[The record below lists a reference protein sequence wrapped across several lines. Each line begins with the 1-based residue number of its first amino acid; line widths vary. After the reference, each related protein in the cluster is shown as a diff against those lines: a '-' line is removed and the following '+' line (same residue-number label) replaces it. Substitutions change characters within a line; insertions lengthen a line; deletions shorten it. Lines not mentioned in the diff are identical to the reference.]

1 MVKWHRTRPQFS
13 RITATAPQAM
23 MIPRKPIMATS
34 PPMCRSLPVAMLC
47 MTTHTTILRH
57 TARSHPCRV
66 FILPLFIN
74 HPWKIFMM
82 VLRSHPPTFRLY
94 HLVSQFHTSRIR
106 TLILHITKLLAPH
119 HRNHRT
125 LFLRTLR
132 FLRPTTQP
140 TGMTRMKLRHTKT
153 VLGYWILSPIIQVTI

>member
-1 MVKWHRTRPQFS
+1 
-13 RITATAPQAM
+13 
-23 MIPRKPIMATS
+23 MIPRKPITATS

-106 TLILHITKLLAPH
+106 TLILHIIRLSAHH
-119 HRNHRT
+119 HRNHHT
-125 LFLRTLR
+125 LSLRTLR
-132 FLRPTTQP
+132 YLRPTTQP
-140 TGMTRMKLRHTKT
+140 TGMTRTRLHHTKM
-153 VLGYWILSPIIQVTI
+153 VLGYWTLSPIIQVTI

>member
-1 MVKWHRTRPQFS
+1 
-13 RITATAPQAM
+13 
-23 MIPRKPIMATS
+23 MIPRKPITATS
-34 PPMCRSLPVAMLC
+34 RPMYRSLPVAMLC
-47 MTTHTTILRH
+47 MITHTTILRH

-106 TLILHITKLLAPH
+106 TLILHIIRQSARH
-119 HRNHRT
+119 HRNLHT
-125 LFLRTLR
+125 LSLRTLR
-132 FLRPTTQP
+132 YLRPTTQP
-140 TGMTRMKLRHTKT
+140 TGMTRTRLRHTKM